1 MSSLLYKI
9 SEFVIHDSMFANIT
23 SIRDHKELNIPNL
36 KETCMSFTFCSI
48 QSLSLMHYKEEGVL
62 LCIVSLC
69 TGYGH
74 TPYHTQCKG
83 TLTLGKFAMS
93 CARVISLASVLW
105 PRHTSPKCA
114 VAKGLFRAG
123 IRMAW
128 SH

>member
-1 MSSLLYKI
+1 
-9 SEFVIHDSMFANIT
+9 MFANIT

-93 CARVISLASVLW
+93 CARVISLASVAYFGHGTPLPSVPW
-105 PRHTSPKCA
+105 PRVCSVLEYGWRGHTL
-114 VAKGLFRAG
+114 AKRSRF
-123 IRMAW
+123 
-128 SH
+128 